1 VVICIQG
8 TCYDSIDNINF
19 TENAMNL
26 KDQIQTARDVLR
38 EVVSQPQP
46 TLGID
51 LDGCADE
58 SPTFFN
64 ILSHVWPGD
73 VIVVTFR
80 RDKEKAIAD
89 LKKHGIRFTDVVL
102 VNSFDAKA
110 EVIAERGISFY
121 IDDQP
126 EMLKNVSANV
136 GVMLFRNEGNFDFED
151 RKWMF
156 SDKTGKLI

>member
-1 VVICIQG
+1 
-8 TCYDSIDNINF
+8 
-19 TENAMNL
+19 MNL
-26 KDQIQTARDVLR
+26 KDRIKHAADVLR
-38 EVVSQPQP
+38 EVVHQPQP

-51 LDGCADE
+51 LDGCVDE
-58 SPTFFN
+58 SSFFQ

-80 RDKEKAIAD
+80 RDRDKAIVD
-89 LKKHGIRFTDVVL
+89 LQKYGIRYTDVVL
-102 VNSFDAKA
+102 VNSFDQKA

-126 EMLKNVSANV
+126 EMLKNVGRNV

-151 RKWMF
+151 KKWML
-156 SDKTGKLI
+156 SEKTGKLV